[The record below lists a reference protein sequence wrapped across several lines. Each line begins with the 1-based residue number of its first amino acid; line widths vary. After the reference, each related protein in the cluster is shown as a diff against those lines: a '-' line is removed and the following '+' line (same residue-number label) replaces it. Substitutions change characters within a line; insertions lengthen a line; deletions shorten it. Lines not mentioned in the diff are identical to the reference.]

1 MKKLIA
7 VCLLGAALCCS
18 CVTPDRQ
25 RERSGDVYLKRN
37 PFNLNRVEGYDRET
51 HEKIFEI
58 RKNPFNLNR
67 YEIRKVK

>member
-7 VCLLGAALCCS
+7 ICLLGAALCCS

-25 RERSGDVYLKRN
+25 ERREGIYLKRN

-51 HEKIFEI
+51 HERLFEI
-58 RKNPFNLNR
+58 RRNPFNLNR
-67 YEIRKVK
+67 WEVREK